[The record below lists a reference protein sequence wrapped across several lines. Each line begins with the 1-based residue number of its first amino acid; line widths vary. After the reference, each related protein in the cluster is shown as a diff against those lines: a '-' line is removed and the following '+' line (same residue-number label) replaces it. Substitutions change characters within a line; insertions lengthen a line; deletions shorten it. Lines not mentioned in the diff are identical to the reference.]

1 MQTLRDV
8 KKNGIDKDL
17 FEQTL
22 HQVEF
27 QAKSTRKATGLTYIS
42 LMTPYTLHGG
52 DPLDL
57 FKINEYSNR
66 IKKDFEKGDLF
77 ERLIE
82 KHLLDNRHYLQLM
95 YTADPTKAER
105 DENKEK

>member
-1 MQTLRDV
+1 
-8 KKNGIDKDL
+8 
-17 FEQTL
+17 
-22 HQVEF
+22 
-27 QAKSTRKATGLTYIS
+27 
-42 LMTPYTLHGG
+42 MTPYTLHGG

-82 KHLLDNRHYLQLM
+82 KHLLDNRHYL
-95 YTADPTKAER
+95 
-105 DENKEK
+105 

>member
-8 KKNGIDKDL
+8 QNDGIDKEL

-27 QAKSTRKATGLTYIS
+27 QAKKTRKATGLTYIS
-42 LMTPYTLHGG
+42 LMTPYSLHGG

-57 FKINEYSNR
+57 FRINEFSNKIR
-66 IKKDFEKGDLF
+66 EDYNKGGLF
-77 ERLIE
+77 EGLIE
-82 KHLLDNRHYLQLM
+82 KHLTNNRHYL
-95 YTADPTKAER
+95 
-105 DENKEK
+105 